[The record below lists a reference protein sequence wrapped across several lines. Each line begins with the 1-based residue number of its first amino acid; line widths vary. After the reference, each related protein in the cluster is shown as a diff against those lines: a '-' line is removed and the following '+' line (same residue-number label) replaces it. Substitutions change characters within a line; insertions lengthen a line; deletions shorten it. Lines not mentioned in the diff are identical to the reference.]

1 MSFTLGIFLTLL
13 YLLSRKK
20 EISSNDFNNL
30 NNSPMPWKTRGSW
43 ASKHSGDLSPDAIF
57 FRAMDRAVSTPII
70 GPGFRT
76 VTELNACNPQGSS
89 NGPIINR
96 FFC

>member
-30 NNSPMPWKTRGSW
+30 NNSPMPGKPAVLGPQNIVGISAQTPFFLGRWTGLFQRRSL
-43 ASKHSGDLSPDAIF
+43 APDSGL
-57 FRAMDRAVSTPII
+57 
-70 GPGFRT
+70 
-76 VTELNACNPQGSS
+76 
-89 NGPIINR
+89 
-96 FFC
+96 